1 MSNDGLLCREGWGC
15 SVFSTVFSFFAA
27 RFVMAVADGPFIHA
41 YEVVRK
47 RLHEQAPSL
56 SERLCYHIVLVT

>member
-1 MSNDGLLCREGWGC
+1 MVYYAGRGGDALS
-15 SVFSTVFSFFAA
+15 SAHKVFSFFVA
-27 RFVMAVADGPFIHA
+27 RFVMAVADGPFIHS